1 MVNLCDVIQIVMSI
15 WSIFE
20 PSVMSYITTAFTEI
34 LSKYFAY
41 KREKYILSVVK
52 KYKEVHVVIDK
63 NNAHE
68 HIELDLNL

>member
-1 MVNLCDVIQIVMSI
+1 MVNLCDIIQIVMSI

-20 PSVMSYITTAFTEI
+20 PSVMPYITTALAEI

-41 KREKYILSVVK
+41 KREKYILSVAK

-63 NNAHE
+63 NDTHE

>member
-1 MVNLCDVIQIVMSI
+1 MVNLCDIIQIVISI

-20 PSVMSYITTAFTEI
+20 PSVMSYITTALTEI

-41 KREKYILSVVK
+41 KREKYILSVAK
-52 KYKEVHVVIDK
+52 KYKKARVVIDK

>member
-1 MVNLCDVIQIVMSI
+1 MVNLCDIIQIVMNI

-20 PSVMSYITTAFTEI
+20 PSVMPHITISLTEI
-34 LSKYFAY
+34 SSKYFAY
-41 KREKYILSVVK
+41 KREKYILSVAK

-63 NNAHE
+63 NNTHE